1 MYRNSSLMRR
11 VLLII
16 IVAVSIASSALATD
30 KPVTTAGSKSAPE
43 LEIPEE
49 HLAILSTQCGP
60 FMIWTSSKSHFLWLF
75 FDTSGNYYFF
85 PPESK
90 ENIVVNNMLVVPN
103 VVSAEQIGMGNKS
116 VRGFSLLDAHL
127 KWEIDFLKKH
137 HGFSDITWSVK
148 FEKGVDDKSPRHIR
162 VVLLQYPG
170 SVDVFNFPVARWLI
184 GTATIES
191 DVVAIGAPVR
201 ETDDQK
207 QAILYLKHVLQGITH
222 FKSREELID
231 YVRKLQQQSLIA
243 HDCKEF
249 MSQCCGER
257 PLVWP

>member
-1 MYRNSSLMRR
+1 MYRNSSLIRQ
-11 VLLII
+11 VFLII
-16 IVAVSIASSALATD
+16 IVAVSIAASALATD
-30 KPVTTAGSKSAPE
+30 KPVTTAGSEPAPE
-43 LEIPEE
+43 IEIPEE

-75 FDTSGNYYFF
+75 FDTDGNYYFV

-103 VVSAEQIGMGNKS
+103 VVSTEQIGIGNRS
-116 VRGFSLLDAHL
+116 VRGFFLLDAHL
-127 KWEIDFLKKH
+127 KWEIEFLKKH
-137 HGFSDITWSVK
+137 HGFSDIPWSVE
-148 FEKGVDDKSPRHIR
+148 FEKGVDDKSPQHIR
-162 VVLLQYPG
+162 VVLLQYPR
-170 SVDVFNFPVARWLI
+170 SINVFNFPVSRWLI
-184 GTATIES
+184 GTATVES
-191 DVVAIGAPVR
+191 DVVAIGAPLR

-207 QAILYLKHVLQGITH
+207 QATLYLTHVLQGITQ

-257 PLVWP
+257 PIVWP